1 MKHERI
7 PTETGWSVPCLH
19 RIGGGEAL
27 VCVSAH
33 GFGSSKSSPTN
44 QLLLQGLPARG
55 VGVLAF
61 DFPLHGESPDGA
73 PPLRLE
79 TCFDALAA
87 AEARARSLAPRAQ
100 VVYFGSSFGAYVT
113 LLYLTQRPH
122 AGRRAFLRSAAVCM
136 PEPFHHKTPEEEA
149 RLQADGS
156 VVLGEEYGYV
166 RPLKLTC
173 GFFEDLDRHDLF
185 TLWRPEEAEVRM
197 VHGEL
202 DETIPVEEARRF
214 AVRFQ
219 IPLTVIPGGD
229 HRLSIPGA
237 PELVLERAAAFFLGR
252 S

>member
-1 MKHERI
+1 MDSHRNGLERALSA
-7 PTETGWSVPCLH
+7 PDRRRRGAGL
-19 RIGGGEAL
+19 RIAP
-27 VCVSAH
+27 

-44 QLLLQGLPARG
+44 QLLLQGLPASG

-61 DFPLHGESPDGA
+61 DFPLHGESPDGT
-73 PPLRLE
+73 PPLWLE

-87 AEARARSLAPRAQ
+87 A
-100 VVYFGSSFGAYVT
+100 
-113 LLYLTQRPH
+113 
-122 AGRRAFLRSAAVCM
+122 
-136 PEPFHHKTPEEEA
+136 EA

-156 VVLGEEYGYV
+156 VVLGEEYGSV
-166 RPLKLTC
+166 RPLKLTR

-185 TLWRPEEAEVRM
+185 PLWRPEEAEVRM
-197 VHGEL
+197 VHVEL

-237 PELVLERAAAFFLGR
+237 PELVLERAPAFFLGR